1 MSNEGF
7 GIHNFRTLDLHGS
20 NYEEVVTKC
29 HRFLNDHYG
38 HDMYIITG
46 NSSKMKEIVTE
57 IIDKYRLHYNVG
69 GITGTYGYIRIYRK
83 E

>member
-1 MSNEGF
+1 VSNEGF
-7 GIHNFRTLDLHGS
+7 GIHNFRT
-20 NYEEVVTKC
+20 
-29 HRFLNDHYG
+29 
-38 HDMYIITG
+38 
-46 NSSKMKEIVTE
+46 TE